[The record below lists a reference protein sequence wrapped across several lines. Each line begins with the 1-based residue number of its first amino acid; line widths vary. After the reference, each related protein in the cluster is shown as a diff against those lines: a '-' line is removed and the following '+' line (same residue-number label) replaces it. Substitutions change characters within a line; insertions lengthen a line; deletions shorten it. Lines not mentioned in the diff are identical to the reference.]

1 MLIIFG
7 IYIMMS
13 LALFLDENKWNVLNV
28 FIGLYING
36 ESNPSMTSH
45 NIFSPDIIIS
55 VFSIIYFLYYF
66 SKSRLIYGLFTFPYT
81 NFNIIT
87 PNLTLYFPLT
97 SSIFSVIIRFTG
109 LIVLLGLHFLWL
121 YYIINNYFISF
132 LIFDIFFFF
141 ITTFLIIHSISVLIH
156 FSLYQTSKIGLKT
169 IPILLFLDNIFLK
182 IVKKKEEK
190 VRKNGNI

>member
-1 MLIIFG
+1 
-7 IYIMMS
+7 MMS
-13 LALFLDENKWNVLNV
+13 LALFLDENKWNVPNV
-28 FIGLYING
+28 FIDLYING
-36 ESNPSMTSH
+36 KSNPSMTSH
-45 NIFSPDIIIS
+45 NIFSLDIIVS
-55 VFSIIYFLYYF
+55 VFIIIYFLYYF
-66 SKSRLIYGLFTFPYT
+66 SKSILIFGLFTGSYT

-182 IVKKKEEK
+182 IVKQKEEK

>member
-1 MLIIFG
+1 MG
-7 IYIMMS
+7 
-13 LALFLDENKWNVLNV
+13 
-28 FIGLYING
+28 
-36 ESNPSMTSH
+36 
-45 NIFSPDIIIS
+45 
-55 VFSIIYFLYYF
+55 
-66 SKSRLIYGLFTFPYT
+66 
-81 NFNIIT
+81 
-87 PNLTLYFPLT
+87 
-97 SSIFSVIIRFTG
+97 FSVIIRFTG

-182 IVKKKEEK
+182 IVKKKRGESK
-190 VRKNGNI
+190 KKWQYLKNK